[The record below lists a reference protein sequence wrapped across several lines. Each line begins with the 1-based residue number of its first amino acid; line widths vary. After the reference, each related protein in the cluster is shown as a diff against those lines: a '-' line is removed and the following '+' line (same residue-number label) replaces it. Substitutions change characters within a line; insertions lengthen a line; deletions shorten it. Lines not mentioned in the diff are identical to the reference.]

1 MLKFIEKF
9 WKNSPQHNFRTIIK
23 KILGKDQ
30 FYFSVEEIITSLS
43 INKINANQLIDRYE
57 RYKRVTYNNIK
68 LESDIFNFENKSIL
82 EIGSGPLLGIAPLA
96 HFYNC
101 KEFLFYEPNFNT
113 EILKSYSIRDK
124 YFYPAYK
131 ELCANYGQ
139 KIQFDEFYNRI
150 QDKTIN
156 LKILKTSKN
165 VDLIYSNSA
174 LEHIPRSIINQV
186 LKNINK
192 TTNNKTYFFHSV
204 DFSSHNVSSLASIYS
219 SEKNK
224 DLKNINKL
232 RKSEIIAEIN
242 SSGFEVLET
251 VTYKYHNFERDSVHK
266 SWRKYSDDDLR
277 SMIVFFIG
285 KSNNVSNSLN
295 DNS

>member
-1 MLKFIEKF
+1 MVKFIEKI
-9 WKNSPQHNFRTIIK
+9 WKNSPQHNFGTIIK
-23 KILGKDQ
+23 KIIGKDQ
-30 FYFSVEEIITSLS
+30 FYFSIEEIITSLS
-43 INKINANQLIDRYE
+43 ISKINANQLIDRHE
-57 RYKRVTYNNIK
+57 RYKRVTNNNVK

-101 KEFLFYEPNFNT
+101 KEFLFYEPNFNS
-113 EILKSYSIRDK
+113 EIFKSYAIRDK

-139 KIQFDEFYNRI
+139 KIKFDEFYNRI
-150 QDKTIN
+150 QNKTIN
-156 LKILKTSKN
+156 LKILKTDKK

-174 LEHIPRSIINQV
+174 LEHIPQSIINEV

-192 TTNNKTYFFHSV
+192 ATHNKTYFFHSV
-204 DFSSHNVSSLASIYS
+204 DFSSHNVSSLVDIYS

-224 DLKNINKL
+224 NLKNINKL

-251 VTYKYHNFERDSVHK
+251 VTYKYHNFERDSIHK

-285 KSNNVSNSLN
+285 KSNNFTNSLN